1 LARPPKITREQI
13 VRRFEA
19 YCSNEKARA
28 QVVAFSMDIYDRFKG
43 DGLADKGF
51 DSQLVGRSDEQFQQR
66 LSELLL
72 AQWLWEDGF
81 TLSSSGVGPDFKA
94 TKGNHSV
101 WIELVTPAPTTDTL
115 RAHARPLQAGESDI
129 RTVPSE
135 EIKLRWLSAL
145 SDKKK
150 QMDRHIEAGII
161 GEDEPYIVAVN
172 KRMLDRFNWDVKGI
186 SQHPLPVEIGFGFG
200 PRVIQID
207 RSTGKVLNS
216 SYQHVEAV
224 TKPETEVSVG
234 ASLFLLPQYQ
244 RVSGFLGIAL
254 HDRKVAGEP
263 FPSAF
268 AHNPFAKVLV
278 PDNLIGAQE
287 QWTGSLVNNVW
298 ILRRLNDEGF
308 AESGSTPPC

>member
-1 LARPPKITREQI
+1 MARPSKIARDQI

-19 YCSNEKARA
+19 YCPNAKARA
-28 QVVAFSMDIYDRFKG
+28 QVVAFFMDIYDRFKG

-51 DSQLVGRSDEQFQQR
+51 DSQFVGSSDEQFQQR

-72 AQWLWEDGF
+72 AHWLWEDGF
-81 TLSSSGVGPDFKA
+81 SLSSSDVGPDFKA
-94 TKGNHSV
+94 TKGSQTV
-101 WIELVTPAPTTDTL
+101 WIELVTPAPTTDAL
-115 RAHARPLQAGESDI
+115 RAYARPLQAGKSDI

-150 QMDRHIEAGII
+150 QMDRHIAAGII
-161 GEDEPYIVAVN
+161 GEDEPYVVAVN
-172 KRMLDRFNWDVKGI
+172 KRMLDRFNWDVNGI

-200 PRVIQID
+200 PQVIQID
-207 RSTGKVLNS
+207 RITGKVLNS

-224 TKPETEVSVG
+224 TKTGSGISVG
-234 ASLFLLPQYQ
+234 ASLFLLPQY
-244 RVSGFLGIAL
+244 RRISGFFGIAL

-268 AHNPFAKVLV
+268 AHNPFATV
-278 PDNLIGAQE
+278 PLPRHLIGVQE
-287 QWTGSLVNNVW
+287 QWTGALANDVW
-298 ILRRLNDEGF
+298 IIRRL
-308 AESGSTPPC
+308 ESS